1 MKYEKTA
8 VTFLPIE
15 NTTPVL
21 IRRLRKLVKK
31 YDFDID
37 SLSVVKD
44 VDKSVLD
51 NIDSYIDAFNNLVET
66 DPVKALYYDIFY
78 GRIET
83 TSNALLFIIRY
94 ENKGE

>member
-1 MKYEKTA
+1 MEHEKTA
-8 VTFLPIE
+8 ATFLPIE
-15 NTTPVL
+15 DTTPIL

-31 YDFDID
+31 YDFNID

-66 DPVKALYYDIFY
+66 DPVKTLYYDIFY
-78 GRIET
+78 GRIEA
-83 TSNALLFIIRY
+83 TSNALFIIRY
-94 ENKGE
+94 KNKGE